1 MIPVVTRGISIE
13 IMTDVLGTAIVKIK
27 PAKKAFEVLPNV
39 DRIKLF
45 DKSLAN
51 VADKYFS
58 LFFKDIN
65 NTIPPPINPIQAGIY
80 WSKKCTHGVIKLKIE
95 GIADIPCILEKNKL
109 PVWAMYV
116 KTLKTSSRGKKI
128 SSVQKLYQ

>member
-13 IMTDVLGTAIVKIK
+13 IMTDVLGTIIVKIK

-45 DKSLAN
+45 DTSLAN

-65 NTIPPPINPIQAGIY
+65 NRIHPPINPIQAGIY
-80 WSKKCTHGVIKLKIE
+80 
-95 GIADIPCILEKNKL
+95 
-109 PVWAMYV
+109 
-116 KTLKTSSRGKKI
+116 
-128 SSVQKLYQ
+128 